1 MLMKLKREEIINAL
15 VEIMRTEEHVVA
27 AYLFG
32 SVATGRTTPMSDLD
46 VAVLLD
52 DSSPELCLA
61 LMKSLTVRIS
71 ETIGLMRVDVIC
83 LNLADVA
90 VRNSVVRHGI
100 LFLDRDPVART
111 QFERLT
117 WDEYDEMQRLWG
129 EYDRYMAQRFLE
141 RQEHGQS

>member
-1 MLMKLKREEIINAL
+1 MKLKREEIINAL

-90 VRNSVVRHGI
+90 VRNSVVRHGV
-100 LFLDRDPVART
+100 LFLDRDPVARA

-117 WDEYDEMQRLWG
+117 WDEYDEMQRLWR
-129 EYDRYMAQRFLE
+129 EYDHYMAQRFLE
-141 RQEHGQS
+141 RKERGQS